1 MPLELAI
8 SQIVFCVFALLA
20 IAGAIGVVGFRNPVT
35 SAMSM
40 AVSFISVAAI
50 FFGMGA
56 EFMGIVQIT
65 VYVGAILVLFIFVV
79 MMLDVKK
86 EEKTRASFPMA
97 LIGTVVAGIFAGLVA
112 NVSLALPGVQN
123 QPCPVGTVC
132 TSLCDT
138 LFDAEAAT
146 KQVADAP
153 VIVATAEN
161 FGGQLPT
168 LNKGE
173 KTDVALVGQTL
184 YKDYNIQLVILSFAL
199 LSACVGSIALSR
211 KLRKD

>member
-8 SQIVFCVFALLA
+8 SQIVFYIFAVLA

-40 AVSFISVAAI
+40 AVCFAAVAGI

-65 VYVGAILVLFIFVV
+65 VYVGAILVLFLFVV

-86 EEKTRASFPMA
+86 EEKTRASFPIA
-97 LIGTVVAGIFAGLVA
+97 LIGTVVAGMFAGLIA
-112 NVSLALPGVQN
+112 NVSLALPGVEN
-123 QPCPVGTVC
+123 QACPVQTVC
-132 TSLCDT
+132 SSVCDT
-138 LFDAEAAT
+138 LLSAESAT
-146 KQVADAP
+146 QQLADAQA
-153 VIVATAEN
+153 VVATTEN
-161 FGGQLPT
+161 FGGPLPT
-168 LNKGE
+168 LKKGD

-184 YKDYNIQLVILSFAL
+184 YSDYNIQLVILSFAL
-199 LSACVGSIALSR
+199 LSACVGSIAISR

>member
-20 IAGAIGVVGFRNPVT
+20 IAGAIGVVAFRNPVT

-40 AVSFISVAAI
+40 AVAFAAVAGI

-65 VYVGAILVLFIFVV
+65 VYVGAILVLFLFVV

-86 EEKTRASFPMA
+86 EEKGRGSFPMA
-97 LIGTVVAGIFAGLVA
+97 LVGTVVAGIFAGLVA

-123 QPCPVGTVC
+123 NPCPVGTVC
-132 TSLCDT
+132 TNLCDT
-138 LFDAEAAT
+138 LFDAETAT
-146 KQVADAP
+146 QQVKDAE
-153 VIVATAEN
+153 VITATPAT

-168 LNKGE
+168 LNKGD
-173 KTDVALVGQTL
+173 KTDVALIGQTL
-184 YKDYNIQLVILSFAL
+184 YTDYNIQLVILSFAL